1 MRKRMGTFYTNCRV
15 EIQVDRKKSADV
27 PKMLGDTGAEFTWI
41 NAETLKKIGVK
52 REKKDYTF
60 VMANGQQITRAVG
73 FAIIRVGD
81 ALTTDEVIFGEPGD
95 LQILG
100 ARSLEGMNLR
110 VDSRTKKLVRAGPSW
125 PPQAWRSSAGTQWPM
140 RRSKLLEGSGSDG
153 NYGKIE
159 KNPRF
164 YCVRFDLRLPDDKY
178 CATRCYRTTGFFNIR
193 SQFHEI
199 FVPGI
204 HRDIS

>member
-1 MRKRMGTFYTNCRV
+1 MKKRMGTFYTSCRV
-15 EIQVDRKKSADV
+15 ENHIDRKKSVDV
-27 PKMLGDTGAEFTWI
+27 PKVLVDTGAEFTWI
-41 NAETLKKIGVK
+41 EAEALKKIGIK

-110 VDSRTKKLVRAGPSW
+110 VDSRAKKLVAGGPILAA
-125 PPQAWRSSAGTQWPM
+125 P
-140 RRSKLLEGSGSDG
+140 
-153 NYGKIE
+153 
-159 KNPRF
+159 
-164 YCVRFDLRLPDDKY
+164 V
-178 CATRCYRTTGFFNIR
+178 RTT
-193 SQFHEI
+193 
-199 FVPGI
+199 
-204 HRDIS
+204 